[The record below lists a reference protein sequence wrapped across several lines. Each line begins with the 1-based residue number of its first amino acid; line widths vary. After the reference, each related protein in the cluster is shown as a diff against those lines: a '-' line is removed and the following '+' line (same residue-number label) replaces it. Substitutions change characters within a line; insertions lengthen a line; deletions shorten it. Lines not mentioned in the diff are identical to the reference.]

1 MMTAVM
7 RELVDSGILARFPNL
22 DAYRQRCE
30 ARPAF
35 GRAMEAQLQTFREHA
50 PA

>member
-1 MMTAVM
+1 MVL
-7 RELVDSGILARFPNL
+7 RELVDSGMLARFPNL
-22 DAYRQRCE
+22 DAYRARCE

-35 GRAMEAQLQTFREHA
+35 VRSLEAQLKTFRENA